1 MLQEQVK
8 VSERLVR
15 KAETLERLGI
25 SESTYFRLIRA
36 RVLPAVVIGQSFRVR
51 ERDIQYAIE
60 HGLPLE
66 KTVAS

>member
-51 ERDIQYAIE
+51 ERDIQAAIE